1 MSPPQDLFVLSTFS
15 FSSFTPDSEDTSLL
29 FCQRISDKIFTQLT
43 PPKPWSEVLVAQS
56 CPGLCDTMDFSPP
69 GSSIHR
75 IFQARILEWVA
86 IPSSKGSS
94 QPRDQT
100 QVSTL
105 QADSLPLSHQGSPSK
120 PCLPRIT
127 LLFLNLFI
135 SSGFLF
141 FVIEFT
147 QISPSQNKQFL
158 LQSCCLKWLLFLSS
172 QNGKLFKKILSQL
185 PEHWFTPWNL
195 ASVIITL
202 QKLFSI
208 ASFGIQTGKEEVK
221 LSLFTDGMILY
232 IENPK
237 DSTRKLLELINEYSK
252 MAGYKINTQKSL
264 AFLYTNNEKTKDKL
278 RKQYHSPLQQKE

>member
-120 PCLPRIT
+120 PCLPRT
-127 LLFLNLFI
+127 WI
-135 SSGFLF
+135 SS
-141 FVIEFT
+141 
-147 QISPSQNKQFL
+147 SPLVSY
-158 LQSCCLKWLLFLSS
+158 FLSL
-172 QNGKLFKKILSQL
+172 N
-185 PEHWFTPWNL
+185 
-195 ASVIITL
+195 
-202 QKLFSI
+202 
-208 ASFGIQTGKEEVK
+208 
-221 LSLFTDGMILY
+221 SL
-232 IENPK
+232 
-237 DSTRKLLELINEYSK
+237 
-252 MAGYKINTQKSL
+252 KSPHL
-264 AFLYTNNEKTKDKL
+264 KTNNSCFNPVVLNDS
-278 RKQYHSPLQQKE
+278 YF